1 MIAFGSVLGCPAQPI
16 RGEVFEPDVLRG
28 AAGETI
34 PPRPGHWRG
43 MSHLSAA
50 QAAQINN
57 RDDNGRWQQKAHS
70 DVEDT
75 AGVLGV
81 PEMSNPVP
89 ESGTEYAQRFEHE
102 ASRWSSTIHLDIDE
116 GPGRREVSAVH
127 HPNMGEEIS
136 FTVQSHEQ
144 DPAESRWQ
152 WSIDGEPVAEGR
164 LEDDDDIARAEMYQ
178 QSFLGQAKDDDALEE
193 GFVSLNTELDPKGCT
208 VSPAGGDFFDDHTEE
223 RTLRIDQPDGYAV
236 EIHQWRHDP
245 RLADL
250 SGALDDYQAQ
260 RGHTD
265 YRTEYRV
272 DRISPEDEP
281 FEIDLSGQFPI
292 HRHRKSEP
300 SSYESMD
307 QAIAAA
313 RERTGNF
320 GTAD

>member
-1 MIAFGSVLGCPAQPI
+1 
-16 RGEVFEPDVLRG
+16 
-28 AAGETI
+28 
-34 PPRPGHWRG
+34 

-50 QAAQINN
+50 QQAQINN
-57 RDDNGRWQQKAHS
+57 RDGDGRWQQKAHG

-75 AGVLGV
+75 ADVLGV
-81 PEMSNPVP
+81 PEASNPAR
-89 ESGTEYAQRFEHE
+89 ESAAGYVKRFEHD
-102 ASRWSSTIHLDIDE
+102 ASRWPSTIHLDTEE

-127 HPNMGEEIS
+127 HPNMGAETS
-136 FTVQSHEQ
+136 FTVQDNETHS
-144 DPAESRWQ
+144 AESRWQ
-152 WSIDGEPVAEGR
+152 WSVDGEVVAEGE
-164 LEDDDDIARAEMYQ
+164 LGDDDDIARAEMYQ

-193 GFVSLNTELDPKGCT
+193 GFVSLNTELGSKGCI
-208 VSPAGGDFFDDHTEE
+208 VSPVGGDFFDDHTEE

-250 SGALDDYQAQ
+250 SGEFDDYQAQ

-320 GTAD
+320 GTVG